1 MKNPRVDEDIPLGH
15 AVFLIRSG
23 GGGAEM
29 IPDTATFQVSGQLFS
44 AEDMDPDMID
54 EEMLSAL
61 DHLRFLLKSR
71 TEERHS

>member
-1 MKNPRVDEDIPLGH
+1 
-15 AVFLIRSG
+15 
-23 GGGAEM
+23 M